1 MTTIKLPAGMAYVP
15 CDDIALK
22 IADAMYPDDGTDDE
36 GWEIHHGTGWGD
48 AEREIKEAVL
58 SGALPVKKSTT
69 HAPQTF
75 LQGNAWKTGVV
86 TIADLQAYLA
96 ERGITLTVADA
107 PELQATTPSH
117 APVEEASDSPAI
129 PKNKRPDLLTPLIQK
144 AQRDEPD
151 PFSAAVIWPK
161 LCDMAELKTKPFI
174 GKTESGLKWIDAND
188 GFKYLTKEALADR
201 LRRAKRAR

>member
-1 MTTIKLPAGMAYVP
+1 VTTIKLPAGMAYVP

-48 AEREIKEAVL
+48 AEREIEEAVL

-96 ERGITLTVADA
+96 ERGITLAVADA
-107 PELQATTPSH
+107 PEPKA
-117 APVEEASDSPAI
+117 APVVAGR
-129 PKNKRPDLLTPLIQK
+129 KKWTP
-144 AQRDEPD
+144 E
-151 PFSAAVIWPK
+151 K
-161 LCDMAELKTKPFI
+161 LAELKTYREAHTMPETAVKFGISEQRIRGLLPSEKPKAKPFA
-174 GKTESGLKWIDAND
+174 GLIH
-188 GFKYLTKEALADR
+188 R
-201 LRRAKRAR
+201 MR